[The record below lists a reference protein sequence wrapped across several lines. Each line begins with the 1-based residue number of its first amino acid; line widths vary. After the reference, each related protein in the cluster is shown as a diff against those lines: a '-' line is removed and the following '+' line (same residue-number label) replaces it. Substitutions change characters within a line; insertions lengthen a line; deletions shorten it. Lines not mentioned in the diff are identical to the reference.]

1 VIRDGDTINIYESG
15 AQYNVT
21 RKHLVKAPDHA
32 LITSETSRKYKEQMA
47 EKKREALVRGAGR
60 ALEMK
65 QPGEWDMPTSL
76 DVVEALGE
84 AVMMKALNPDNP
96 KQVDA
101 ARFILQESGM
111 TETQTKPN
119 ADDQQFTDVNGAISE
134 ILNFLRYEF
143 QPREIVDGKVTDAN
157 DTRNENGG

>member
-1 VIRDGDTINIYESG
+1 
-15 AQYNVT
+15 
-21 RKHLVKAPDHA
+21 
-32 LITSETSRKYKEQMA
+32 MA

-101 ARFILQESGM
+101 ARFILQ
-111 TETQTKPN
+111 
-119 ADDQQFTDVNGAISE
+119 
-134 ILNFLRYEF
+134 
-143 QPREIVDGKVTDAN
+143 
-157 DTRNENGG
+157 